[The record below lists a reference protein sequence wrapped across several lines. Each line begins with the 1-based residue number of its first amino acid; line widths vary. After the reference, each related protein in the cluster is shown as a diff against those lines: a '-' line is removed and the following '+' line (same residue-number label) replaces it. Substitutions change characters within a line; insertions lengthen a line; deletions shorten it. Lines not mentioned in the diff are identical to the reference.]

1 MKRGRENGLL
11 DHNLTWQWAL
21 CVSPAYM
28 RRQRGSKDPRTSPL
42 FGAQWEAM
50 ANMHQMHCW
59 FQSFFTSSHRTVT
72 LRTFAG
78 RIMYHTVDPV
88 NVHYILKDNFQNYP
102 KGERVHSVLH
112 DFMGDGIFNS
122 DGKIWRKH
130 RKIAS
135 FEFSNRKLKQ
145 MSLTTF
151 RRDALRLLHLLHTFA
166 TSRHSDLFMRMTM
179 DSLCKLLFGMDG
191 QNLESRLPEDPFG
204 KAFDNFNDIIIT
216 RRVNPFW
223 KIQRALNMGKE
234 KIVNENL
241 EVLNSLIS
249 NIIEKRKENMS
260 VQVRSNAQ
268 KADELLSRFMQYN
281 EADYQKTYHERELRD
296 FIVNFKVAGRDTTA
310 IALSWFIYCICKHP
324 HVAEK
329 IRRETA
335 EFLSLENDH
344 NMEVEETANKLD
356 YECLARMN
364 YLHAS
369 IRNPST
375 LPTSSQV
382 IFYFNINLCVGDGKT
397 VLKDDVLPDG
407 TYVKRGAQISY
418 VPYSMG
424 RMEFLWSPDALE
436 YKPERWLKDG
446 AFQPE
451 SPFKFTAFQAGP
463 RMCLGKDYAY
473 VQMTMTA
480 SLLLHFFRFD
490 LVDNGDVKYRVMMIM
505 PIAGGLNECLPNSF
519 YIRWKTCDT

>member
-1 MKRGRENGLL
+1 
-11 DHNLTWQWAL
+11 
-21 CVSPAYM
+21 
-28 RRQRGSKDPRTSPL
+28 
-42 FGAQWEAM
+42 M
-50 ANMHQMHCW
+50 AIMHQMHCW

-78 RIMYHTVDPV
+78 RIMYLTVDPV

-151 RRDALRLLHLLHTFA
+151 RRDALRLHLLHTFA
-166 TSRHSDLFMRMTM
+166 TSRHSVDLQIAR
-179 DSLCKLLFGMDG
+179 GPVW
-191 QNLESRLPEDPFG
+191 E
-204 KAFDNFNDIIIT
+204 FDNFNDIIIT

-234 KIVNENL
+234 KIVNEKL

-260 VQVRSNAQ
+260 VQVRSNA
-268 KADELLSRFMQYN
+268 KADDLLSRFMQYN
-281 EADYQKTYHERELRD
+281 EADYQKTYNERELRD
-296 FIVNFKVAGRDTTA
+296 FIVNFMVAGRHTTA
-310 IALSWFIYCICKHP
+310 IALSWFIYCICNHP

-335 EFLSLENDH
+335 ESLSLENDH
-344 NMEVEETANKLD
+344 NMEVEEMANKLD

-364 YLHAS
+364 YLHAALS
-369 IRNPST
+369 ET
-375 LPTSSQV
+375 LRLYPPV
-382 IFYFNINLCVGDGKT
+382 PRDGKT

-473 VQMTMTA
+473 VQMKMTA
-480 SLLLHFFRFD
+480 SLLLHFFRLD
-490 LVDNGDVKYRVMMIM
+490 LVDNGDVNYRVMMIM
-505 PIAGGLNECLPNSF
+505 PIAGGLNVHVS
-519 YIRWKTCDT
+519 RR

>member
-1 MKRGRENGLL
+1 MLN
-11 DHNLTWQWAL
+11 
-21 CVSPAYM
+21 
-28 RRQRGSKDPRTSPL
+28 
-42 FGAQWEAM
+42 F
-50 ANMHQMHCW
+50 
-59 FQSFFTSSHRTVT
+59 
-72 LRTFAG
+72 
-78 RIMYHTVDPV
+78 IMYLTVDPV

-130 RKIAS
+130 RKVAS

-145 MSLTTF
+145 MSLTTC

-166 TSRHSDLFMRMTM
+166 TSRHSVDLQDLFMRMTM
-179 DSLCKLLFGMDG
+179 DSLRKLLFGMDG
-191 QNLESRLPEDPFG
+191 QNLETRLPEDPFG
-204 KAFDNFNDIIIT
+204 KAFDNVNDIIIT
-216 RRVNPFW
+216 RLVNPFW

-234 KIVNENL
+234 KIVNKNL

-260 VQVRSNAQ
+260 VQALNFKSE
-268 KADELLSRFMQYN
+268 KADDLLSRFMQYN
-281 EADYQKTYHERELRD
+281 EADYQKTYNERELRD
-296 FIVNFKVAGRDTTA
+296 FIVNFMVAARDTTA

-335 EFLSLENDH
+335 ELLSLENDH
-344 NMEVEETANKLD
+344 NMEVEEMANKLD

-364 YLHAS
+364 YLDAALS
-369 IRNPST
+369 ET
-375 LPTSSQV
+375 LRLYPP
-382 IFYFNINLCVGDGKT
+382 FPRDGKT
-397 VLKDDVLPDG
+397 VRKDVLPDG
-407 TYVKRGAQISY
+407 TYGKRGAQISY
-418 VPYSMG
+418 VPYSIG
-424 RMEFLWSPDALE
+424 RMVLLWGPDALE

-473 VQMTMTA
+473 VQMKMTA
-480 SLLLHFFRFD
+480 SLLLHLFRFD
-490 LVDNGDVKYRVMMIM
+490 LVANGDVKYRVMMIM
-505 PIAGGLNECLPNSF
+505 PIAGGLNVHVS
-519 YIRWKTCDT
+519 RR

>member
-1 MKRGRENGLL
+1 
-11 DHNLTWQWAL
+11 
-21 CVSPAYM
+21 
-28 RRQRGSKDPRTSPL
+28 
-42 FGAQWEAM
+42 
-50 ANMHQMHCW
+50 
-59 FQSFFTSSHRTVT
+59 
-72 LRTFAG
+72 
-78 RIMYHTVDPV
+78 
-88 NVHYILKDNFQNYP
+88 
-102 KGERVHSVLH
+102 
-112 DFMGDGIFNS
+112 
-122 DGKIWRKH
+122 
-130 RKIAS
+130 
-135 FEFSNRKLKQ
+135 
-145 MSLTTF
+145 
-151 RRDALRLLHLLHTFA
+151 
-166 TSRHSDLFMRMTM
+166 MRMTM

-241 EVLNSLIS
+241 EVLISLIS
-249 NIIEKRKENMS
+249 NIIEKKKENMS
-260 VQVRSNAQ
+260 VQVRSNA
-268 KADELLSRFMQYN
+268 KADDLLSRFMQYN
-281 EADYQKTYHERELRD
+281 EADYQKTYNERELRD

-344 NMEVEETANKLD
+344 NMEVEEMANKLD

-364 YLHAS
+364 YLHS
-369 IRNPST
+369 PLSET
-375 LPTSSQV
+375 LRLYPPV
-382 IFYFNINLCVGDGKT
+382 PRDGKT

-424 RMEFLWSPDALE
+424 RMEFLWSRDALE
-436 YKPERWLKDG
+436 YKPARWLKHG

-451 SPFKFTAFQAGP
+451 SPFKFTAFQAGR

-473 VQMTMTA
+473 VQMKMTA

-505 PIAGGLNECLPNSF
+505 PIAGGLNVHVS
-519 YIRWKTCDT
+519 RR

>member
-1 MKRGRENGLL
+1 MATAVMLL
-11 DHNLTWQWAL
+11 WLFGFVVTAAFWVWEHR
-21 CVSPAYM
+21 
-28 RRQRGSKDPRTSPL
+28 RRQRGSKDPRTWPL

-78 RIMYHTVDPV
+78 RIMYLTVDPV

-166 TSRHSDLFMRMTM
+166 TSRHSVDLQDLFMRMTM

-260 VQVRSNAQ
+260 VQVRSNPQ
-268 KADELLSRFMQYN
+268 KADDLLSRLMQYN
-281 EADYQKTYHERELRD
+281 EADYQKTYNERELRD

-344 NMEVEETANKLD
+344 NMEVEEMANKLD

-364 YLHAS
+364 YLHAALS
-369 IRNPST
+369 ET
-375 LPTSSQV
+375 LRLYPPV
-382 IFYFNINLCVGDGKT
+382 PRDGKT

-446 AFQPE
+446 AFKPE

-473 VQMTMTA
+473 VQMKMTA

-505 PIAGGLNECLPNSF
+505 PIAGGLNVHVS
-519 YIRWKTCDT
+519 RR

>member
-1 MKRGRENGLL
+1 Y
-11 DHNLTWQWAL
+11 
-21 CVSPAYM
+21 CVWEHR
-28 RRQRGSKDPRTSPL
+28 RRQRGSKDPRTWPL

-78 RIMYHTVDPV
+78 RIMYLTVDPV
-88 NVHYILKDNFQNYP
+88 NVHYILKDKFQNYP

-166 TSRHSDLFMRMTM
+166 TSRHSVDLQDLFMRMTM

-191 QNLESRLPEDPFG
+191 QNLETRLPEDPFG
-204 KAFDNFNDIIIT
+204 KAFDNVNDIIIT
-216 RRVNPFW
+216 RLVNPFW
-223 KIQRALNMGKE
+223 KIQRALN
-234 KIVNENL
+234 I
-241 EVLNSLIS
+241 LIS

-268 KADELLSRFMQYN
+268 KADDWLSRFMQYN
-281 EADYQKTYHERELRD
+281 EADYQKTYNERELRD
-296 FIVNFKVAGRDTTA
+296 FIVNFMVAGRDTTA

-324 HVAEK
+324 RVAEK

-335 EFLSLENDH
+335 ELLSLENDH
-344 NMEVEETANKLD
+344 NMEVEEMANKLD

-364 YLHAS
+364 YLHAALS
-369 IRNPST
+369 ET
-375 LPTSSQV
+375 LRLYPPV
-382 IFYFNINLCVGDGKT
+382 
-397 VLKDDVLPDG
+397 PR
-407 TYVKRGAQISY
+407 RGQISY

-424 RMEFLWSPDALE
+424 RMEFLWGPDALE
-436 YKPERWLKDG
+436 YKPKRWLKDG
-446 AFQPE
+446 ASQPE

-473 VQMTMTA
+473 VQMKMTT

-490 LVDNGDVKYRVMMIM
+490 LVDNGDVNYRVMMSM
-505 PIAGGLNECLPNSF
+505 PIAGGLNVHVS
-519 YIRWKTCDT
+519 RR

>member
-1 MKRGRENGLL
+1 
-11 DHNLTWQWAL
+11 
-21 CVSPAYM
+21 
-28 RRQRGSKDPRTSPL
+28 
-42 FGAQWEAM
+42 M

-78 RIMYHTVDPV
+78 PIMYLTVDPV
-88 NVHYILKDNFQNYP
+88 NVDYILKDNFQNYP

-166 TSRHSDLFMRMTM
+166 TSRHSVDLQDLFMRMTI

-216 RRVNPFW
+216 RRVNPFL

-260 VQVRSNAQ
+260 VQVRSNA
-268 KADELLSRFMQYN
+268 KADDLLSRFMQYN
-281 EADYQKTYHERELRD
+281 EADYQKTYNERELRD
-296 FIVNFKVAGRDTTA
+296 FIVNFMVAGRHTTA
-310 IALSWFIYCICKHP
+310 IALSWFVYCICKHP

-335 EFLSLENDH
+335 ESLNLENDH
-344 NMEVEETANKLD
+344 NMEVEEMANKLD

-364 YLHAS
+364 YLHAALS
-369 IRNPST
+369 ET
-375 LPTSSQV
+375 LRLYPPV
-382 IFYFNINLCVGDGKT
+382 PRDGKT

-418 VPYSMG
+418 VPYSMA

-436 YKPERWLKDG
+436 YKPERWLMDG

-473 VQMTMTA
+473 VQMKMTA

-505 PIAGGLNECLPNSF
+505 PIAGGLNVHVS
-519 YIRWKTCDT
+519 RR